1 MLNCFFACIFA
12 MMDKPRFYEV
22 FDSPY
27 DLDLSDATLHHMLHV
42 LRMKSG
48 EEALILNGKG
58 ARCLIRLDRI
68 DKKGVAFTLLQSEE
82 MIDTRPALHLG
93 IAFTKNPARMEWL
106 LEKATEIGLHTLIPI
121 ITKRSEKTHFKR
133 DRFEKILISAFLQ
146 SKQDFLPQLLEPQ
159 ALQDVFLEAPEQR
172 FIAWCD
178 EESPRKA
185 LPEVLKKHENALIL
199 IGPEG
204 DFSLEEV
211 NLCTE
216 QGCQAIH
223 LGPSR
228 LRTETAGIYACV
240 LFNAQL

>member
-1 MLNCFFACIFA
+1 
-12 MMDKPRFYEV
+12 MMDKPRFYEE

-27 DLDLSDATLHHMLHV
+27 DVDLSDTTLHHMLHV
-42 LRMKSG
+42 LRMRSG
-48 EEALILNGKG
+48 EEALILNGRG
-58 ARCLIRLDRI
+58 LRCLIRLDRI

-106 LEKATEIGLHTLIPI
+106 LEKATEIGLHTLIPL
-121 ITKRSEKTHFKR
+121 ITKRGEKTHFKR
-133 DRFEKILISAFLQ
+133 ERFEKIIVSAFLQ

-159 ALQDVFLEAPEQR
+159 PLSEVLAQAPEQR

-185 LPEVLKKHENALIL
+185 LPQVLKKNENALIL

-216 QGCQAIH
+216 HGCQPIH
-223 LGPSR
+223 LGPTR
-228 LRTETAGIYACV
+228 LRTETAGLYACV